1 MNWIECY
8 IIGLYCWVFLLD
20 VLDHQKIEL
29 HHFVTCCNCG
39 SVHCCL
45 WGEGSIPCLR
55 QGDAQTAACTEVCCA
70 QRRCPQPHAAV
81 RDMLG
86 RESWCQTQ
94 PETSRSAWVP
104 GASTGAGRGCGLLSA
119 PLPVC
124 PDSGTLVVPAAG
136 ASWRALIF
144 MIFYTASTT
153 CAPALCCVPCKVME
167 IGGWTKADRKQQRL
181 SVLEKSL
188 NSLRRVFQIKLW
200 LDTLHSFVYSCS
212 PKITA
217 PRYAW

>member
-1 MNWIECY
+1 MSLAGRCSDCCMHC
-8 IIGLYCWVFLLD
+8 GLLCS
-20 VLDHQKIEL
+20 EEMP
-29 HHFVTCCNCG
+29 TTTRCCTW
-39 SVHCCL
+39 H
-45 WGEGSIPCLR
+45 
-55 QGDAQTAACTEVCCA
+55 AQE
-70 QRRCPQPHAAV
+70 R
-81 RDMLG
+81 
-86 RESWCQTQ
+86 SWCQSQ

-144 MIFYTASTT
+144 MIFHAASTT

-217 PRYAW
+217 PRYA